1 MAPHPSEQT
10 LSFGRK
16 SCSSKPGCGILT
28 SLQGSMSPASWG
40 NCRRALCHS
49 MGTLTMVVGGRYSVL
64 VASGKSTQLRGTE
77 VSKLT
82 AQFVS
87 SRTSAAT

>member
-16 SCSSKPGCGILT
+16 SCGSMPSCGILT
-28 SLQGSMSPASWG
+28 SHQGRWG
-40 NCRRALCHS
+40 NCRRTLCHS
-49 MGTLTMVVGGRYSVL
+49 RGTLTMGVESRYSVL